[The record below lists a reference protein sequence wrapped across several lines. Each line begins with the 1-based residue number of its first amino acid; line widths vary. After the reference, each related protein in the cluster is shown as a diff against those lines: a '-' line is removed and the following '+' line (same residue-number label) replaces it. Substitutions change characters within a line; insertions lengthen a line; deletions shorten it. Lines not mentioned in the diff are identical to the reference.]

1 MAITK
6 AFENTETKLKR
17 LRQRSA
23 QNPGCEMQ
31 WVMPFF
37 SAEGFRHW
45 FRQLDGK
52 KAVGIDKV
60 TKEQYGNDLD
70 SNINDL
76 IARMKRF
83 SYRPGV
89 VREVLIPKGDGK
101 FRPLGIGNLEDKLVQ
116 KGMSEVLEA
125 IYEPQFYDFSY
136 GFRPNRSCHMA
147 IKALKD
153 HLFKNPVS
161 SVIDV
166 DLKNF
171 FGSIKHDVL
180 LELLRIR
187 IKDESFLRYIV
198 RTLKAGIL
206 REDKFVVSDEG
217 TPQGSPVSPILANIV
232 AHYVIDDWFVQM
244 ATPVMRGQVKL
255 VRYADDLVIC
265 CELESDA
272 LRILK
277 GLKGRLAKYGL
288 ELNEEKTKV
297 VKFDKKRLFYKGE
310 KQETFDFLGFTFFLG
325 KTRNKK
331 AVIAKLQTCRKRIK
345 VKLKNVN
352 DWMKQNYHKVRMRP
366 LWETFR
372 RKLAGHMQY
381 YGVSFNSL
389 NISKFFRS
397 ATRIFFKWMNKRSQK
412 RSLTWKQFNNFL
424 KLYPLPKIK
433 TYLKLF

>member
-17 LRQRSA
+17 LRQRSVE
-23 QNPGCEMQ
+23 NPGCEMR
-31 WVMPFF
+31 WVMPLF

-45 FRQLDGK
+45 FRQLNGK
-52 KAVGIDKV
+52 KAVGIDGV
-60 TKEQYGNDLD
+60 TKEQYGNNLD
-70 SNINDL
+70 SNISDL
-76 IARMKRF
+76 ILRMKRF
-83 SYRPGV
+83 SYRPGA

-101 FRPLGIGNLEDKLVQ
+101 FRPLGIGNLEDKMVQ
-116 KGMSEVLEA
+116 TGIAEVLEA

-147 IKALKD
+147 IQALRD

-161 SVIDV
+161 CVIDV

-180 LELLRIR
+180 VEFLRIR

-206 REDKFVVSDEG
+206 REGEFVVTDEG
-217 TPQGSPVSPILANIV
+217 TPQGSPASPILANIV

-244 ATPVMRGQVKL
+244 ATPVMRGQTKM

-272 LRILK
+272 DRILK

-297 VKFDKKRLFYKGE
+297 VKFNKRRFFYKGE
-310 KQETFDFLGFTFFLG
+310 KQGTFDFLGFTIYMG
-325 KTRNKK
+325 KTENKK
-331 AVIAKLQTCRKRIK
+331 FAIPKLQTSRKRMKI
-345 VKLKNVN
+345 KLKTVN
-352 DWMKQNYHKVRMRP
+352 EWMKLNYHKVRMRP

-372 RKLAGHMQY
+372 RKLTGHMQY

-397 ATRIFFKWMNKRSQK
+397 ATLIFFKWMNKRSQK
-412 RSLTWKQFNNFL
+412 RSLTWKQFYNFL

-433 TYLKLF
+433 IYKKLF